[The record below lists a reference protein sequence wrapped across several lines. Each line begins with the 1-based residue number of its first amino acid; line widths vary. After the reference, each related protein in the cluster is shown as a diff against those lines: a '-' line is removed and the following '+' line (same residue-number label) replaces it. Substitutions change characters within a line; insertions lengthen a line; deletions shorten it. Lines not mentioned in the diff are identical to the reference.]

1 MTSGKTHPK
10 RPAGEGLGGLLS
22 GLGDLINLAERLA
35 EQGEHATT
43 GEREFT
49 SPGGSRGVYGFSVRT
64 GIGGTP
70 TVERFGNVRDTTE
83 GPVVSDTREPLRATF
98 STRAK
103 RSSSS
108 PRFRESRRRTSTLTS
123 TETSWRCRRRGPS
136 GSTRRRSFS
145 RRRSIRGSS
154 GRATRTA
161 TWSCVSPRRRVG
173 AEGSR
178 HGWLTG
184 TRRIAPVD
192 LARRGGASQGCW
204 PRDRPP

>member
-10 RPAGEGLGGLLS
+10 RPGGEGLGGLLS

-83 GPVVSDTREPLRATF
+83 GPVVSDTREPLVDVFDEGEEIVVVAEIPGVQEKDIHLDVNGDVLALSATGP
-98 STRAK
+98 K
-103 RSSSS
+103 RKYEKEILLPAAVDPGKQRQSYQNGYLEL
-108 PRFRESRRRTSTLTS
+108 RFTKTQD
-123 TETSWRCRRRGPS
+123 RG
-136 GSTRRRSFS
+136 
-145 RRRSIRGSS
+145 
-154 GRATRTA
+154 
-161 TWSCVSPRRRVG
+161 
-173 AEGSR
+173 
-178 HGWLTG
+178 
-184 TRRIAPVD
+184 
-192 LARRGGASQGCW
+192 
-204 PRDRPP
+204 